1 MCTRRGLSD
10 ARSLFPPAR
19 PARYRVVV
27 RQAEDNEGGRGEASP
42 RSSRMAQNGILI
54 AQARALLEEAEAAWQ
69 ALPPDPERPAAPG
82 RP

>member
-1 MCTRRGLSD
+1 
-10 ARSLFPPAR
+10 
-19 PARYRVVV
+19 
-27 RQAEDNEGGRGEASP
+27 
-42 RSSRMAQNGILI
+42 MAQNGILI